1 MASDQAIAEFLR
13 AHAGNYLYRPFV
25 RKFLIVLGVICALGG
40 PIMII
45 EAFSNTSKSALEQIK
60 DASLFLLATFLLWE
74 AYVIGWKFREIAIS
88 EDGIAILPLGLS
100 LTPRDM
106 EGIEFGQNFSG
117 LRTIRV
123 HLKAP
128 RPLFHLFAW
137 SFGRSVTI
145 AFNSNLLEPIAS
157 SAQRR

>member
-1 MASDQAIAEFLR
+1 MATDQAIAEFLR
-13 AHAGNYLYRPFV
+13 AHAGNYLYRPFA
-25 RKFLIVLGVICALGG
+25 RKVFLVLGVICALGA
-40 PIMII
+40 PLIFI

-60 DASLFLLATFLLWE
+60 DAALFLLAIFLLWE
-74 AYVIGWKFREIAIS
+74 AYVIGWKFRGIALS

-106 EGIEFGQNFSG
+106 EGIEFGQSFSG

-145 AFNSNLLEPIAS
+145 AFTSNLLQPIAS
-157 SAQRR
+157 AEPQR